1 MTRHKPTGSYTQAT
15 SVAHKWEKGITK
27 TSPGNMLA
35 TGKSLMLQMRNP
47 VATISKPPAQEKSAI
62 MDGEIIGSRKTA
74 SIASASWIINYGIAM
89 VITA

>member
-1 MTRHKPTGSYTQAT
+1 
-15 SVAHKWEKGITK
+15 
-27 TSPGNMLA
+27 
-35 TGKSLMLQMRNP
+35 MLQMRNP